1 MNRHVNPEDS
11 DLYALGALD
20 GAEMQELEAHVR
32 SCAECARAVDEAR
45 QRVALLGMAA
55 PAVAPPARVKEA
67 LLRQVRA
74 ERVPE
79 GHRSGAGKVER
90 GPRFLWLTPVFGVAA
105 VIFAALAA
113 GIWMKDSR
121 DNRRIHELEGQLAL
135 AETRS
140 LEIARAAD
148 ETDKLLGTPGTMR
161 VALEQQAG
169 WTSGRAGVL
178 YNAKMGMV
186 ACSGWLPAP
195 PEGKSYQLWLVPME
209 GKPVPL
215 QVLSGGEWTQT
226 LTAHVTP
233 GMAAKAFA
241 VTVEPKGGMPWP
253 TGPKVLVGGVS
264 QGE

>member
-20 GAEMQELEAHVR
+20 GTEMQELEAHVR

-45 QRVALLGMAA
+45 QRVALLALAA

-79 GHRSGAGKVER
+79 VHRSGAAKVER

-113 GIWMKDSR
+113 GIWMKDAR
-121 DNRRIHELEGQLAL
+121 DNRRIHELEGQLAVV
-135 AETRS
+135 ETRS

-148 ETDKLLGTPGTMR
+148 ETDRLLGMPGTAK
-161 VALEQQAG
+161 VALEPMPGMPAG
-169 WTSGRAGVL
+169 RVGVL

-186 ACSGWLPAP
+186 TYAGWLPAAP
-195 PEGKSYQLWLVPME
+195 PKKSYQLWLVPMK
-209 GKPVPL
+209 GDPVSL
-215 QVLSGGEWTQT
+215 RVFSRGEWTEPET
-226 LTAHVTP
+226 MHVPP

-241 VTVEPKGGMPWP
+241 VTEEPEGGMPAP
-253 TGPKVLVGGVS
+253 TGPKLLVGGVS

>member
-32 SCAECARAVDEAR
+32 SCPECVRAIDEAR
-45 QRVALLGMAA
+45 QRVALLALAA
-55 PAVAPPARVKEA
+55 PAVAPPARVKAA

-79 GHRSGAGKVER
+79 THRSGMTRPER
-90 GPRFLWLTPVFGVAA
+90 TPRFGWLTPAFGVAA
-105 VIFAALAA
+105 VVFAALAA
-113 GIWMKDSR
+113 GIWMKDAR

-169 WTSGRAGVL
+169 WSEGRAGVL

-186 ACSGWLPAP
+186 ACSGWLPAAP
-195 PEGKSYQLWLVPME
+195 AGKSYQLWLVPME

-215 QVLSGGEWTQT
+215 RVLSGGEWTEPFS
-226 LTAHVTP
+226 AHVTP

-241 VTVEPKGGMPWP
+241 VTVEPKGGMPQP